1 MQRPG
6 GSGEE
11 WERLLRQ
18 GRDRFSNWSSHV
30 GNALKGTIF
39 FGGLLVI
46 LLLDY

>member
-18 GRDRFSNWSSHV
+18 GRDRFSNWSSHF
-30 GNALKGTIF
+30 GKALKGTVAS
-39 FGGLLVI
+39 LRAKLEKK
-46 LLLDY
+46 